1 MWPSGTSIAVR
12 ALRDTEA
19 HPDRI
24 ILEAMAFYGYHGV
37 NPEERKVG
45 QPFTVDLQVYGD
57 FKVPGRSDNVEDT
70 VDYSELYRLTKD
82 VVEGEPHNLL
92 ESVAETIAQRI
103 LASFKVTAVAVR
115 VTKPSPPITEAILKG
130 IAVEVYREGPAK
142 G

>member
-1 MWPSGTSIAVR
+1 MRQG
-12 ALRDTEA
+12 DA

-37 NPEERKVG
+37 NSEERKVG

-57 FKVPGRSDNVEDT
+57 FRAPGRSDNLEDT

-92 ESVAETIAQRI
+92 EWVAETIAQRI
-103 LASFKVTAVAVR
+103 LESFEVTAVAVR
-115 VTKPSPPITEAILKG
+115 VTKPSPPITGAALKG
-130 IAVEVYREGPAK
+130 VAVEVYRESPAR